1 MGTRCAT
8 PSGGTRRGPGTLQSH
23 ARGGW
28 PVRRPKRS
36 APDALG
42 VRGAGRRAAHVGAGG
57 PAAAGC
63 GGGGVWLP
71 RLPGGICMSVCGCP
85 RLPASST
92 LQVRAGRA
100 GLAGGRR
107 AEPREPLHPDA
118 ATGSWAAPPSAPVA
132 ASPPRPRRALCSEPL
147 LAPGSSSSAPNPAT
161 RR

>member
-1 MGTRCAT
+1 MNPDLLCEGM
-8 PSGGTRRGPGTLQSH
+8 
-23 ARGGW
+23 
-28 PVRRPKRS
+28 S
-36 APDALG
+36 APLSADGSQLG
-42 VRGAGRRAAHVGAGG
+42 CSRVLRA
-57 PAAAGC
+57 
-63 GGGGVWLP
+63 
-71 RLPGGICMSVCGCP
+71 RLK
-85 RLPASST
+85 
-92 LQVRAGRA
+92 VRAGRA